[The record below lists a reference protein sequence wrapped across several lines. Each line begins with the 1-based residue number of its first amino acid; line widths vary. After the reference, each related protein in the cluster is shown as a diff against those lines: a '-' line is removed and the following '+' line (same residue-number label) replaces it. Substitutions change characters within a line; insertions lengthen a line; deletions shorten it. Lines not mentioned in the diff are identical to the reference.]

1 MRWSNPIH
9 ERILILFR
17 DNLSPFWL
25 NILSLHTDK
34 NFVVLLIRRRLVFLG
49 LFPSLFFF
57 SLRRSAQRKLAGYTW
72 LLKFYSKLF
81 PERGLAPHRGGWLI
95 LPISAS
101 PRGGEG
107 NEPAFSWHPGA
118 APALADSSRPYPARS
133 RLSSFGYTCWCIALR
148 KIAYV
153 FAYKNPCYCE
163 SSFFPLIVVTNSISF
178 WNSLAKPFFA
188 WIPLNGRSW
197 QLTGYYLSCE

>member
-49 LFPSLFFF
+49 LFPSLFFFF

-148 KIAYV
+148 KIAL
-153 FAYKNPCYCE
+153 CL
-163 SSFFPLIVVTNSISF
+163 LIKTHVTVKVLFS
-178 WNSLAKPFFA
+178 P
-188 WIPLNGRSW
+188 
-197 QLTGYYLSCE
+197 